1 MCNLIDLYCYVENYF
16 AELAEPCQS
25 ACKHTAFDI
34 VSTTQIKYPAEYL
47 KGQEEGVILVSTGP

>member
-16 AELAEPCQS
+16 AELAEPCQP